1 MPLPNANAHRTARVT
16 LALLWIYQG
25 LVPKLLVP
33 DSGELTLAKATVG
46 NALARPCV
54 IGAGIAE
61 IVIGVALLVL
71 PRSRVL
77 VWVSIV
83 IVSMLTIAG
92 TIATPHIAVTP
103 FNSIS
108 LTVAMLALGAIVFQT
123 MPE

>member
-1 MPLPNANAHRTARVT
+1 MPSQNAHRTARVT

-46 NALARPCV
+46 EALARPCV
-54 IGAGIAE
+54 IGAGVGEIA
-61 IVIGVALLVL
+61 IGVALLL
-71 PRSRVL
+71 LSRSRVL
-77 VWVSIV
+77 VWASAV

-108 LTVAMLALGAIVFQT
+108 LTVAMLALGAIMLQT

>member
-1 MPLPNANAHRTARVT
+1 MPRQNAHRTARVA

-54 IGAGIAE
+54 IGAGVVE

-77 VWVSIV
+77 IWISTVLVTG
-83 IVSMLTIAG
+83 LTVAG
-92 TIATPHIAVTP
+92 TIATPHIAVPP

-108 LTVAMLALGAIVFQT
+108 LTVAMLALAV
-123 MPE
+123 

>member
-1 MPLPNANAHRTARVT
+1 MPLQNVHRTARVT

-25 LVPKLLVP
+25 LVPKLLVS

-46 NALARPCV
+46 EALARPCV
-54 IGAGIAE
+54 IGAGVAE

-71 PRSRVL
+71 PRSRLLIWASTVL
-77 VWVSIV
+77 VIG
-83 IVSMLTIAG
+83 LTVAG

-103 FNSIS
+103 FNSIT
-108 LTVAMLALGAIVFQT
+108 LTAAMLALGAIVLKT

>member
-1 MPLPNANAHRTARVT
+1 MKVHRTARVT

-25 LVPKLLVP
+25 LVPKLLVQ
-33 DSGELTLAKATVG
+33 DSGELLLAKATVG
-46 NALARPCV
+46 EALARPCV

-61 IVIGVALLVL
+61 IAIGVALLGL
-71 PRSRVL
+71 SRSRAL
-77 VWVSIV
+77 VWASAI

-108 LTVAMLALGAIVFQT
+108 LTVAMLALGAIVLQA

>member
-1 MPLPNANAHRTARVT
+1 MSPQDANAHRTACVT

-33 DSGELTLAKATVG
+33 DSGELTLARATVG
-46 NALARPCV
+46 EALARPCV
-54 IGAGIAE
+54 LGAGVAE
-61 IVIGVALLVL
+61 IVIGVGLLLL
-71 PRSRVL
+71 PRSRAL
-77 VWVSIV
+77 LWGSAA

-108 LTVAMLALGAIVFQT
+108 LTVAMLALGAIVLQT
-123 MPE
+123 MPV